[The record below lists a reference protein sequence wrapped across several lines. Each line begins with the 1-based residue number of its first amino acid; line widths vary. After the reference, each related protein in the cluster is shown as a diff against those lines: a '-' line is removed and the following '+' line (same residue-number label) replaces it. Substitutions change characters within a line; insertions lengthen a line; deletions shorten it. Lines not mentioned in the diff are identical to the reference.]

1 MATQS
6 PQVNVIR
13 SGVFQQSIALGQ
25 TYLTIGR
32 APDNALCL
40 SDDLSVS
47 RYHAQI
53 AYTANEYVITD
64 VGSSDGT
71 YVNGQRLSP
80 QVPQRLLNGDMVRM
94 GTEFELKFIAP
105 VAQFNPPPA
114 VPHEP
119 AIGQQYKTVLG
130 ADFGF
135 RGLPPNQAAQELNL
149 QGKNEFSF
157 GRDPA
162 NDMTIDHPSVSRNHS
177 QIRFENGS
185 YTLYDLTSTNGTY
198 VNGQQVLG
206 QRRLVVGDSIRIGP
220 TSFVFQLNQ
229 TLLRTNEEGNL
240 RVDALNLNKQIR
252 KDLNLLN
259 NISLTILPREFVA
272 IAGVSGG
279 GKSTLMDSLTGFRP
293 ATSGTVLVNG
303 IDLYRNFNAYR
314 AEIGY
319 VPQKDIVHTELTV
332 EQALDFAAQLRMP
345 ADTTPAERRKR
356 VDEVLRELNLT
367 HRRAIPIYSL
377 SGGQLKR
384 VSIGVELLTKPSL
397 FFLDEATSGLDPGT
411 ETELMQLLRELADQG
426 RTILLVTH
434 ATENVMLCDQVIFMA
449 RGGNLAY
456 YGPPQEALNYFGV
469 ERFNEIYRKVENE
482 LTPEDWKQRYLQSP
496 QCQKYVLGRQQGVQQ
511 TGASGQSTS
520 QRNQPRPGATVR
532 RISGLK
538 QFLIL
543 SKRNIAILTRDRI
556 GLALMLLVAPL
567 LGLLDFVAW
576 PKTLFDSG
584 PDGQPSLTVSM
595 LFTMVLIAVMV
606 GGLATMREIVK
617 ELDIYKRERI
627 IGLKILPYVFSKVWV
642 AVLLA
647 IYQAFIFILFKAI
660 AVDIPTEPT
669 VLVSLFLTMLLVT
682 IGGMLMGLLGSAVS
696 PNQSVAPMIVL
707 VFIVPQILFGGGVL
721 PVSTFGAPGQVLNNT
736 ALTKWPFEALM
747 TITEFG
753 TDVAGDQCWAIPKE
767 EREALSND
775 EKDDCQCLGPNVFK
789 RCKFPGVQQFYDPVI
804 DQPAPTKPIEPDP
817 PTPEAFEQYRE
828 DLDVWSGE
836 FKDWQVAYDKSISR
850 AEGNINGLFENFG
863 QAFKVNV
870 TGHWIIMVIYNGILL
885 GLILLTQK
893 IKDLF

>member
-1 MATQS
+1 MASQT
-6 PQVNVIR
+6 PQVEVIR
-13 SGVFQQSIALGQ
+13 SGAYQKSIALDQ
-25 TYLTIGR
+25 SYLTIGR
-32 APDNALCL
+32 APDNGLCL

-53 AYTANEYVITD
+53 AQTANEYVITD

-71 YVNGQRLSP
+71 YINGQRLSP
-80 QVPQRLLNGDMVRM
+80 QVPQRLNNGDVVKM
-94 GTEFELKFIAP
+94 GTEFELKFVAP
-105 VAQFNPPPA
+105 QVAAATPPP
-114 VPHEP
+114 PP
-119 AIGQQYKTVLG
+119 SQPRQYKTVLG
-130 ADFGF
+130 ADVGF
-135 RGLPPNQAAQELNL
+135 RDLPSDHPAQELNL
-149 QGKNEFSF
+149 QGKNEFRF
-157 GRDPA
+157 GRDPG
-162 NDMTIDHPSVSRNHS
+162 NDLVIDHPSVSRFHS
-177 QIRFENGS
+177 QVRFENGT
-185 YTLYDLTSTNGTY
+185 YTIYDLTSTNGTY

-240 RVDALNLNKQIR
+240 RIDAIGLNKQIR
-252 KDLNLLN
+252 KDLNLLQ
-259 NISLTILPREFVA
+259 NISLSILPREFVA

-293 ATSGTVLVNG
+293 ATSGSVLVNQ

-319 VPQKDIVHTELTV
+319 VPQKDIVHMELTV
-332 EQALDFAAQLRMP
+332 EKALDFAAQLRMP
-345 ADTTPAERRKR
+345 ADTTRPERKKR

-367 HRRAIPIYSL
+367 HRRDVPIYSL

-426 RTILLVTH
+426 RTILLITH

-456 YGPPQEALNYFGV
+456 FGPPQEALSYFGV
-469 ERFNEIYRKVENE
+469 QRFNEIYRKVENE
-482 LTPEDWKQRYLQSP
+482 LTPEDWKKQYLQSE
-496 QCQKYVLGRQQGVQQ
+496 QYKKYVLSRQQDIRSGS
-511 TGASGQSTS
+511 ASQTS
-520 QRNQPRPGATVR
+520 QPSAQRSQPRPGASVR

-543 SKRNIAILTRDRI
+543 SKRNLAILMRDRI

-576 PKTLFDSG
+576 PKVLFASTDEG
-584 PDGQPSLTVSM
+584 NPGLAISM

-627 IGLKILPYVFSKVWV
+627 IGLQILPYVMSKVWV
-642 AVLLA
+642 ALLLA
-647 IYQAFIFILFKAI
+647 LYQSLIFILFKAL
-660 AVDIPTEPT
+660 AVDFPTDFA
-669 VLVSLFLTMLLVT
+669 SLSSLYITMALVT

-707 VFIVPQILFGGGVL
+707 IFIVPQILFGGGVL
-721 PVSTFGAPGQVLNNT
+721 PINTFGAAGQTLNSL

-747 TITEFG
+747 TITDFG
-753 TDVAGDQCWAIPKE
+753 TDVADDQCWQITEDERNDLENSDKE
-767 EREALSND
+767 
-775 EKDDCQCLGPNVFK
+775 DCQCLGPNLFK
-789 RCKFPGVQQFYDPVI
+789 QCKFPGVNRFYDEVI
-804 DQPAPTKPIEPDP
+804 DQEEPAKPEQPTSPGGQEEYLQAIEDY
-817 PTPEAFEQYRE
+817 TQ
-828 DLDVWSGE
+828 DLGK
-836 FKDWQVAYDKSISR
+836 FRTKYNGAIAT
-850 AEGNINGLFENFG
+850 AEGNIANFKENFG

-870 TGHWIIMVIYNGILL
+870 TGHWIVLVIYNAIVL
-885 GLILLTQK
+885 GLILVVQK
-893 IKDLF
+893 LKDLF